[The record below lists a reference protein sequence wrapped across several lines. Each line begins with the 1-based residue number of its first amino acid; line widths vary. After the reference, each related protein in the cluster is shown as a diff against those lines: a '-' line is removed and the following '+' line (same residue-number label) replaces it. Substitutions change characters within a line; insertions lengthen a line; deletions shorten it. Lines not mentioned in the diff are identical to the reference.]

1 MSMTGVDGSK
11 DLKLLPLFGNRRSC
25 RSAFA
30 LLLLKVESGRECPG
44 TICTNPLHPSA
55 RGVAGPLEKTM
66 NCFAHLVSES

>member
-11 DLKLLPLFGNRRSC
+11 DLKLLPLFGNSRNG

-30 LLLLKVESGRECPG
+30 LVVLEVESGRECPG

-55 RGVAGPLEKTM
+55 LGSCRTSRKK
-66 NCFAHLVSES
+66 N